1 MMLRKDTLEA
11 LRRIKRERG
20 FSSLDDVVRWLIAR
34 ERMLRILDV
43 LDEAWREKPS
53 EEELGRLVE
62 TVRNLRRSER
72 WLTR

>member
-43 LDEAWREKPS
+43 LEEAWREKPS
-53 EEELGRLVE
+53 EEELERLVE
-62 TVRNLRRSER
+62 TVRILRRSGR

>member
-62 TVRNLRRSER
+62 TVRNLRRSGR